1 MLIFINFLMFQFFT
15 FENFIY
21 VFNFNFLFS
30 YLFYLIMFL
39 SYFWCGFML
48 LLLIFYVSFFL
59 HCFENF
65 NCLEIQVLQM
75 VYFTLNLISKR
86 AFRRL
91 MEYLV

>member
-21 VFNFNFLFS
+21 VFNFNFLFY

-39 SYFWCGFML
+39 SYFLFGFML
-48 LLLIFYVSFFL
+48 TFIDFLCFIFL

-86 AFRRL
+86 AFQRL